1 MVYKLLALLAV
12 LAILGNLLF
21 LKMSMSG
28 ISLDL
33 TGEIVD
39 IDEDSLLSLADYS
52 SEKVEEPPPA
62 HSPTEAI
69 VVVRLDGKKSSII
82 M

>member
-1 MVYKLLALLAV
+1 MVSKLLALLAL

-28 ISLDL
+28 ISLDVSW
-33 TGEIVD
+33 GIAEM
-39 IDEDSLLSLADYS
+39 EDLLLSSADYS
-52 SEKVEEPPPA
+52 SEKVEDPPA
-62 HSPTEAI
+62 HNPSEPIA
-69 VVVRLDGKKSSII
+69 VVKLDGNKSSII